1 MPSDPSVQTIASE
14 LPNLLRQLEQARDA
28 QWRRSSVPS
37 PRDDTT
43 ERSQGVRSDPTANTA
58 LDPRRL
64 RLRAAVLRAEGNLE
78 RFAEA
83 VQANTAELEATYS
96 AWAGEPA
103 AA

>member
-1 MPSDPSVQTIASE
+1 MSIDTLQAIAHS
-14 LPNLLRQLEQARDA
+14 LPGLVRQLEQASDA
-28 QWRRSSVPS
+28 QWQKSRVPS

-43 ERSQGVRSDPTANTA
+43 ERSQGVRSDPTADTA
-58 LDPRRL
+58 LDARRL

-83 VQANTAELEATYS
+83 IAANVVELDATYR